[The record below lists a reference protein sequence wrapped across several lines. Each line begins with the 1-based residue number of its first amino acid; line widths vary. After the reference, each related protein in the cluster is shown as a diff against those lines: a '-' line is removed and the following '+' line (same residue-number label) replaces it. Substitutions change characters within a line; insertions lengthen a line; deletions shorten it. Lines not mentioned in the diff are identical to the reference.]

1 MIVIAK
7 GQKVPKHVVAIRG
20 EGNTLEVFESFQ
32 DLISR
37 FHDHLFG
44 FSYIEA
50 GDLGDKEAY
59 AARFRLASQLITAA
73 NSYDPD
79 EVMDLD
85 PEYQMA
91 LSNGGRRPAQVDTWE
106 IEDMPLYIQATYYA
120 PYTDVPLPEGNVVA
134 INSHTEEDLVTS
146 LLDGDVLSGVQV
158 EAGTTWEG

>member
-7 GQKVPKHVVAIRG
+7 GQKVPKHVVAILSG
-20 EGNTLEVFESFQ
+20 GDTLEVFESFQ

-37 FHDHLFG
+37 LHDHAFG

-91 LSNGGRRPAQVDTWE
+91 LSNGGRRPAQVDT
-106 IEDMPLYIQATYYA
+106 
-120 PYTDVPLPEGNVVA
+120 
-134 INSHTEEDLVTS
+134 
-146 LLDGDVLSGVQV
+146 
-158 EAGTTWEG
+158 

>member
-20 EGNTLEVFESFQ
+20 EGDTLEVFESFQ

-37 FHDHLFG
+37 LHDHTFG

-59 AARFRLASQLITAA
+59 AARFRLASRLITAA

-106 IEDMPLYIQATYYA
+106 I
-120 PYTDVPLPEGNVVA
+120 
-134 INSHTEEDLVTS
+134 
-146 LLDGDVLSGVQV
+146 
-158 EAGTTWEG
+158 

>member
-1 MIVIAK
+1 MRLKPRQEEIDK
-7 GQKVPKHVVAIRG
+7 GREDI
-20 EGNTLEVFESFQ
+20 ESFQ

-37 FHDHLFG
+37 LHDHAFG
-44 FSYIEA
+44 FSYIET

-106 IEDMPLYIQATYYA
+106 IEDMPLHVQATYYA

-158 EAGTTWEG
+158 EAGATWEG